1 MMYRTAWMGLAFA
14 VTLGAAAEARAD
26 VTILGLRSLEGDEVL
41 AERLTG
47 YVRDFV
53 TSRSLDQVSDK
64 TQTLEQMTLL
74 ADCGDDVDQR
84 CMREVAEMLGA
95 DDIVYGFISRMPGE
109 GGHFTYAID
118 VRRFSAGSRRDVRSA
133 SGSLESSRQGTA
145 NLQILANTLIDELWE
160 QRAETTLI
168 VQSNE
173 PDAAVYVD
181 DDLVGRTGAEPLWV
195 TDVSPGEHE
204 VRVVKEGLEPWERM
218 VDVARNQYRLLE
230 APLGGGTVAV
240 GPAVG
245 PGPGPGP
252 GPGIGPGPGDDQD
265 GGLLADWRLWTGAGL
280 LAAGVGMAA
289 GGLVYSLK
297 ASDLNDAALVNPDY
311 IHYQTMAGSG
321 GDTCDA
327 AAGDTTDPERAARV
341 TSICDENTNYLILQG
356 VLYGLGAV
364 AGGVGIYFLV
374 DVLTDEEYDS
384 DTAWVLTPTAFLG
397 GGGLSLS
404 GNF

>member
-1 MMYRTAWMGLAFA
+1 MMHRTAWMGLALA
-14 VTLGAAAEARAD
+14 VALGSAAEARAE

-41 AERLTG
+41 AERLTS

-53 TSRSLDQVSDK
+53 ASRGLDQVSDRS
-64 TQTLEQMTLL
+64 QTLEQMTLL

-84 CMREVAEMLGA
+84 CMREVADMLGA
-95 DDIVYGFISRMPGE
+95 SDIVYGFISRMPGE
-109 GGHFTYAID
+109 GGRFTYAID
-118 VRRFSAGSRRDVRSA
+118 VRRFSAGSRRDVRSS
-133 SGSLESSRQGTA
+133 SGSLESTRQGTA

-173 PDAAVYVD
+173 PGAAVYVD
-181 DDLVGRTGAEPLWV
+181 DDLVGRTGAEPLWI
-195 TDVSPGEHE
+195 TDISPGEHE
-204 VRVVKEGLEPWERM
+204 VRVVKDGLEPWERV

-240 GPAVG
+240 GPDVG

-252 GPGIGPGPGDDQD
+252 GPVLGPQPGD
-265 GGLLADWRLWTGAGL
+265 GEGSGVVGDWRLWTGVGL

-289 GGLVYSLK
+289 GGMVYSLK
-297 ASDLNDAALVNPDY
+297 TNDQNAANESDPIWGAYKVGHADVCESAENDPDPAVQH
-311 IHYQTMAGSG
+311 IR
-321 GDTCDA
+321 D
-327 AAGDTTDPERAARV
+327 
-341 TSICDENTNYLILQG
+341 ICDQSFTWAVLQG

-364 AGGVGIYFLV
+364 AGGVGIYFMV
-374 DVLTDEEYDS
+374 DALTDDEYDS
-384 DTAWVLTPTAFLG
+384 STAWALTPTAFLG

-404 GNF
+404 GSF

>member
-1 MMYRTAWMGLAFA
+1 MHRTAWMGLVVA
-14 VTLGAAAEARAD
+14 VVLGGATEARAE
-26 VTILGLRSLEGDEVL
+26 VTILGLRSLEGDEAL
-41 AERLTG
+41 AERLTS

-53 TSRSLDQVSDK
+53 TSRGLDEVSDK

-84 CMREVAEMLGA
+84 CMREITDMLEAE
-95 DDIVYGFISRMPGE
+95 DVVYGFISRMPGE
-109 GGHFTYAID
+109 GGRFTYAID
-118 VRRFSAGSRRDVRSA
+118 VRRFSASSRRDVRSA

-145 NLQILANTLIDELWE
+145 NVQILANTLIDELWE

-173 PDAAVYVD
+173 PGAAVYVD

-195 TDVSPGEHE
+195 ADIAPGEHE
-204 VRVVKEGLEPWERM
+204 VRVVKDGFEPWERA

-240 GPAVG
+240 GPDVGPGPGPDIG

-252 GPGIGPGPGDDQD
+252 GDGEDSGIVG
-265 GGLLADWRLWTGAGL
+265 DWRLWTGSGL
-280 LAAGVGMAA
+280 LAAGVGMAV

-297 ASDLNDAALVNPDY
+297 ADDLNDAAQSDPDY
-311 IHYQTMAGSG
+311 IAYQRIATATGN
-321 GDTCDA
+321 TCDA
-327 AAGDTTDPERAARV
+327 ADAGTDPAAAHVRQ
-341 TSICDENTNYLILQG
+341 ICSDNQSYVIMQG
-356 VLYGLGAV
+356 VLYALGAA
-364 AGGVGIYFLV
+364 AGGVGLYFLI
-374 DVLTDEEYDS
+374 DVLTDEEYSS
-384 DTAWVLTPTAFLG
+384 DTAFSLTPTAFLG

-404 GNF
+404 GTF